1 MIWRRSAADLP
12 TRPLAA
18 SHGRRHHPHSATYGT
33 VLAAFS
39 TSRPTCQVPV
49 PPQLPVRRA
58 PRKEPQC
65 SSRRCP
71 RRGVVP
77 AAGRHVSASRQ
88 DRDPHVERQV
98 VFLPAVGLD
107 GLLGIHSRGRRVWPQ
122 RRPRG
127 CVPAPLTQEGRHRI
141 RSHRGTGR
149 GADTTFATAPTT
161 QGSRSLKTRATSV
174 VVVVPD
180 ICLVRAWPCPPGGG
194 RRTCRIASPRRG
206 PGLFYG
212 AFTNCSGV
220 SGTFSVTASLRCHSA
235 TAVTAI
241 QTSQAP
247 MPTRS
252 SRPM

>member
-127 CVPAPLTQEGRHRI
+127 CVAAPLTKKAVTGSGAIGAPGEARTRPSPPPPPHKARGRSRPAPHPWLWSSPTSAWSAHGRA
-141 RSHRGTGR
+141 RRGEA
-149 GADTTFATAPTT
+149 GAHAESPVPGEALACSTAP
-161 QGSRSLKTRATSV
+161 
-174 VVVVPD
+174 
-180 ICLVRAWPCPPGGG
+180 
-194 RRTCRIASPRRG
+194 SP
-206 PGLFYG
+206 
-212 AFTNCSGV
+212 
-220 SGTFSVTASLRCHSA
+220 TAQEC
-235 TAVTAI
+235 
-241 QTSQAP
+241 QAP
-247 MPTRS
+247 S
-252 SRPM
+252 A